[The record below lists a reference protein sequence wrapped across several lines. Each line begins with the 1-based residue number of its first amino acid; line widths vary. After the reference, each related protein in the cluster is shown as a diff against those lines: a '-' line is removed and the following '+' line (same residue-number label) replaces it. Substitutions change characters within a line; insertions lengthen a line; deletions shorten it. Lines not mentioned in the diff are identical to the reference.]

1 MLTSQI
7 FIQLIVILIA
17 VQVYTT
23 SLKTGCERTPG

>member
-17 VQVYTT
+17 VQVFST
-23 SLKTGCERTPG
+23 SFITGCERTPG